1 MLKSYVDKKVNVL
14 KDAVKDLDKKMKHMK
29 MRITS
34 TSLMEGP
41 LSNQNSPPKQT
52 ERSSPQAQVPI
63 ENERNHET

>member
-14 KDAVKDLDKKMKHMK
+14 KDAVKDLDKKMKQMK

-34 TSLMEGP
+34 PSLNQSLMEGP

-52 ERSSPQAQVPI
+52 ERSSPQVRVSI
-63 ENERNHET
+63 DNET